1 MHVGEVAF
9 AHETIKLIWSGGDS
23 MTNSMQFELI
33 SINCLFPFKR
43 GHYAV
48 VCSLSPLIS
57 LSRF

>member
-1 MHVGEVAF
+1 MHVGEAAC
-9 AHETIKLIWSGGDS
+9 AHETIKLIWRGADS
-23 MTNSMQFELI
+23 MTNGAQFELI

-48 VCSLSPLIS
+48 VCPLSPLIS